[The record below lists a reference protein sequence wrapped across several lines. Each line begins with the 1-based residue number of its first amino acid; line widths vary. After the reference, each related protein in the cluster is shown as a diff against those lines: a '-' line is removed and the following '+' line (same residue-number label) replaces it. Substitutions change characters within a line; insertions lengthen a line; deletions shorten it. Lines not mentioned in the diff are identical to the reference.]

1 MKLLM
6 ENWRQFINEEEV
18 DEGVLSNVAL
28 GLATAFGGGGNTA
41 DMPAQPDQP
50 ETTQVAQAPSE
61 GLSDD
66 GNSFTA
72 SFEIGGDIQM
82 ALQQAD
88 MAAKAGL
95 QKAKPG
101 KNVEISSRID
111 VGGKLFS
118 TATVQ

>member
-6 ENWRQFINEEEV
+6 ENWRQFINEEEI
-18 DEGVLSNVAL
+18 DEGALSNIAL
-28 GLATAFGGGGNTA
+28 GLATAFGGGDTA
-41 DMPAQPDQP
+41 DMPTQPEQP

-72 SFEIGGDIQM
+72 SFEIGDDIQM
-82 ALQQAD
+82 ALEQAD
-88 MAAKAGL
+88 MAAKSGL

-101 KNVEISSRID
+101 KNIEISSRID

>member
-6 ENWRQFINEEEV
+6 ENWRQFIKEEEI
-18 DEGVLSNVAL
+18 DEGALSNIAL
-28 GLATAFGGGGNTA
+28 GLATAFGGGNTA
-41 DMPAQPDQP
+41 DVPVQPEQP

-72 SFEIGGDIQM
+72 SFEIGDDIQM

-101 KNVEISSRID
+101 KSVEITSRID

-118 TATVQ
+118 TATIK

>member
-18 DEGVLSNVAL
+18 EE
-28 GLATAFGGGGNTA
+28 GLATKLAALAALGGGPG
-41 DMPAQPDQP
+41 DIPEQP
-50 ETTQVAQAPSE
+50 EQPEMTQVAQAPSE

-72 SFEIGGDIQM
+72 SFEIGDDIQM
-82 ALQQAD
+82 ALEQAD
-88 MAAKAGL
+88 MAAKSGL

-101 KNVEISSRID
+101 KNIEISSRID

>member
-6 ENWRQFINEEEV
+6 QNWRQFINEEEV

-28 GLATAFGGGGNTA
+28 GLATAFGGGGKTA
-41 DMPAQPDQP
+41 DMPVQPDQP

-72 SFEIGGDIQM
+72 SFEIGDDIQM

-101 KNVEISSRID
+101 KNVEITSRID

-118 TATVQ
+118 TATIK

>member
-1 MKLLM
+1 M

-28 GLATAFGGGGNTA
+28 GLATAFGGGGKTA
-41 DMPAQPDQP
+41 DMPVQPDQP

-72 SFEIGGDIQM
+72 SFEIGDDIQM

-101 KNVEISSRID
+101 KNVEISSRINI
-111 VGGKLFS
+111 GGKMFS
-118 TATVQ
+118 TATVK

>member
-28 GLATAFGGGGNTA
+28 GLATAFGGGGKTA
-41 DMPAQPDQP
+41 DMPVQPDQP

-72 SFEIGGDIQM
+72 SFEIGDDIQM

-101 KNVEISSRID
+101 KNVEISSRINI
-111 VGGKLFS
+111 GGKMFS
-118 TATVQ
+118 TATVK

>member
-1 MKLLM
+1 M

-28 GLATAFGGGGNTA
+28 GLATAFGGGGKTA
-41 DMPAQPDQP
+41 DMPVQPYQP

-72 SFEIGGDIQM
+72 SFEIGDDIQM

-101 KNVEISSRID
+101 KNVEISSRINI
-111 VGGKLFS
+111 GGKMFS
-118 TATVQ
+118 TATVK